1 MRGVTEH
8 PLAVFADGRGSLLKA
23 HPGRVEGEVYAIVV
37 TPGASRGHHL
47 HRLTTE
53 VFVAV
58 SGEGVVG
65 VLDPGTGEV
74 EHIPLQRRLEVG
86 PGIAHAIFNL
96 GDTELVVVAAMDR
109 PHDPDDVL
117 RHEVPAP

>member
-58 SGEGVVG
+58 SGEGVVTR
-65 VLDPGTGEV
+65 DDEEIHISPGQAVDLPQGCWHRVRNDGTEPFVFIEVQRGSYFGED
-74 EHIPLQRRLEVG
+74 
-86 PGIAHAIFNL
+86 
-96 GDTELVVVAAMDR
+96 DTER
-109 PHDPDDVL
+109 REDDYG
-117 RHEVPAP
+117 RA